1 MNVDHRE
8 TGREKVSEK
17 YSAAYVGSYHNGHSI
32 TTVKHTPRGK
42 KKEKKRKEKTAP
54 ACDRDGNANACKAV
68 RLFFS
73 PPVATANFRFCSRCH
88 SDLCFFE
95 VSFLVRF
102 SAVPVVRVRCGSKD
116 LSG

>member
-42 KKEKKRKEKTAP
+42 KKEKKRKEKKRKNRTGLRP
-54 ACDRDGNANACKAV
+54 R
-68 RLFFS
+68 R
-73 PPVATANFRFCSRCH
+73 
-88 SDLCFFE
+88 
-95 VSFLVRF
+95 
-102 SAVPVVRVRCGSKD
+102 
-116 LSG
+116 